1 MRFNLKNKKS
11 SYFYILAI
19 ILLIILL
26 IIIFLTYSK
35 INQVPDLVFYYSDD
49 NTISNYSKLNFGS
62 TQILNIS
69 GNITDN
75 SITKNNY
82 NVIGY
87 FTEYKI
93 CNPTI
98 NNSAYVTNIETF
110 HLKNGSIQIQPVGIQ
125 PTNFQGNYSIASNNT
140 LTFKIIGGTEKY
152 FNSTGYVRFKT
163 YDNLERKV
171 SIYL

>member
-1 MRFNLKNKKS
+1 ME
-11 SYFYILAI
+11 
-19 ILLIILL
+19 
-26 IIIFLTYSK
+26 
-35 INQVPDLVFYYSDD
+35 
-49 NTISNYSKLNFGS
+49 FGS
-62 TQILNIS
+62 TIIINIS
-69 GNITDN
+69 GIIRTQ
-75 SITKNNY
+75 SITNNKS
-82 NVIGY
+82 NIIGF
-87 FTEYKI
+87 FTEYKM
-93 CNPTI
+93 CNPTT